1 MALSEVC
8 FRKPLRRG
16 PVANAKWLLGRDTTW
31 RQRQRFARAVL
42 NSFYLFIYDVGRA
55 SGQTARQIESRIV
68 EIENYDCYE
77 AARAQRRGAILA
89 TAHLGSFEVG
99 MAAARQLEPHLHV
112 VFQRDRFEA
121 FNQIRHALHRKLGVH
136 EAPIDE
142 GLGIWLEL
150 RDALGRDEVVMM
162 QADRVLPGQT
172 GAWVPFCEGH
182 VKLPLGPVKLAALTG
197 SPIIPVSAPRLDG
210 DKIRLVLENP
220 IEPGPADARPDPANP
235 PQALLQLGRA
245 IERQV
250 VTYPEQWLMLK
261 PMWYEDQPEHPEN
274 A

>member
-1 MALSEVC
+1 VTAYAASQSAPDTRTPRQRWGWGSSFWLNFMFFCARRVGWFMRWARPGFMALSEVC

-16 PVANAKWLLGRDTTW
+16 PVANAKWLLGPDTTW

-99 MAAARQLEPHLHV
+99 MAAARQLESHVHV

-136 EAPIDE
+136 EAPIDA

-162 QADRVLPGQT
+162 QADRVLPET
-172 GAWVPFCEGH
+172 LHAMPA
-182 VKLPLGPVKLAALTG
+182 LGVEVLDWLQ
-197 SPIIPVSAPRLDG
+197 SPIRGGAGKGRRGNVEYL
-210 DKIRLVLENP
+210 
-220 IEPGPADARPDPANP
+220 
-235 PQALLQLGRA
+235 ALLRSTLGN
-245 IERQV
+245 
-250 VTYPEQWLMLK
+250 P
-261 PMWYEDQPEHPEN
+261 
-274 A
+274 